1 MKAVVLEIS
10 ENEATVMTHDG
21 DIIGIR
27 NKNYDIGQE
36 INIKRASADLY
47 AKIYKFTPIIAA
59 AAAAVVMIAGGAGLY
74 FNPYGTVSLDI
85 NPSIEYTINRFD
97 RVLEVNGMNDDGSDI
112 LASINTDRLINR
124 NIEDAVD
131 ATIEQIE
138 ADGYITDEDGNYIVV
153 SANTKE
159 ENHTDELLVKLDNR
173 VKSFEKTEPV
183 IFKVTDD
190 ELGEAHRQGIS
201 AGKKKMVDTLEEV
214 YGEDIDREEWNK
226 KSVREIVK
234 ERDRIRNKPLEEE
247 QKPMNEKNMTPDK
260 GSEHSYSDDNPAEKP
275 TDEHG
280 DNPQIDANESVPE
293 KRSERTENESGRNDN
308 NETVRK
314 ELEGR
319 PETIE
324 QFRPDESDQGLQH
337 DDHNIPDRQ
346 EHPGDWQSSP
356 PQDGSNN
363 GTFPDVHEDGREQ
376 ENMRGDQPY
385 GGQNTSPDGPPH

>member
-36 INIKRASADLY
+36 INIKRASATLS

-59 AAAAVVMIAGGAGLY
+59 AAVAVVIIAGGAGLY

-314 ELEGR
+314 EL
-319 PETIE
+319 
-324 QFRPDESDQGLQH
+324 
-337 DDHNIPDRQ
+337 DHNIPDRQ
-346 EHPGDWQSSP
+346 EYPGDWQSSP

-385 GGQNTSPDGPPH
+385 GGQNTPPDGPPH

>member
-1 MKAVVLEIS
+1 
-10 ENEATVMTHDG
+10 
-21 DIIGIR
+21 
-27 NKNYDIGQE
+27 
-36 INIKRASADLY
+36 
-47 AKIYKFTPIIAA
+47 
-59 AAAAVVMIAGGAGLY
+59 
-74 FNPYGTVSLDI
+74 
-85 NPSIEYTINRFD
+85 
-97 RVLEVNGMNDDGSDI
+97 MNDDGSDI

-234 ERDRIRNKPLEEE
+234 ERDRIRNKPSEKE
-247 QKPMNEKNMTPDK
+247 QKPMDEKNMTPDK

-293 KRSERTENESGRNDN
+293 KRSERPENESGRNDN

-324 QFRPDESDQGLQH
+324 QFRPDKSDQGLQH

-385 GGQNTSPDGPPH
+385 GGQNTPPDGPPH

>member
-36 INIKRASADLY
+36 INIKRASATLS

-59 AAAAVVMIAGGAGLY
+59 AAVAVVIIAGGAGLY
-74 FNPYGTVSLDI
+74 FNPYGTISLDI

-260 GSEHSYSDDNPAEKP
+260 GSEFLYSDDNPAEKP

-346 EHPGDWQSSP
+346 EHPGDWQSSQ

-363 GTFPDVHEDGREQ
+363 GTFPDAHEDGREQ

-385 GGQNTSPDGPPH
+385 GGQNTPPDGPPH

>member
-36 INIKRASADLY
+36 INIKRASAALS

-59 AAAAVVMIAGGAGLY
+59 AAVAVVIIAGGAGLY

-234 ERDRIRNKPLEEE
+234 ERDRIRNMPSEEE
-247 QKPMNEKNMTPDK
+247 QKPM
-260 GSEHSYSDDNPAEKP
+260 
-275 TDEHG
+275 DEHG

-385 GGQNTSPDGPPH
+385 GGQNTPPDGPPH

>member
-59 AAAAVVMIAGGAGLY
+59 AAVAVVIIAGGAGLY

-234 ERDRIRNKPLEEE
+234 ERDRIRIKPLEEE

-337 DDHNIPDRQ
+337 YDHNIPDRQ

-363 GTFPDVHEDGREQ
+363 GTFPDVNEDGREQ

-385 GGQNTSPDGPPH
+385 GGQNTPPDGPPH

>member
-10 ENEATVMTHDG
+10 NNEATVMTHDG

-36 INIKRASADLY
+36 INIKRASATLS

-59 AAAAVVMIAGGAGLY
+59 AAVAVVIIAGGAGLY

-234 ERDRIRNKPLEEE
+234 ERDRIRNMPSEEE
-247 QKPMNEKNMTPDK
+247 QKPMDEKNMTPDK

-293 KRSERTENESGRNDN
+293 KRSERPENESGRNDN

-363 GTFPDVHEDGREQ
+363 SPFPDVHEDGREQ

-385 GGQNTSPDGPPH
+385 GGQNTPPDGSPH

>member
-36 INIKRASADLY
+36 INIKRASAALS

-59 AAAAVVMIAGGAGLY
+59 AAVAVVIIAGGAGLY

-247 QKPMNEKNMTPDK
+247 QKPMNEKNVTLDK
-260 GSEHSYSDDNPAEKP
+260 GSEHSYFDDNPAEKP
-275 TDEHG
+275 TDEHV

-324 QFRPDESDQGLQH
+324 QFRPDESDQGFQH

-356 PQDGSNN
+356 LQDGSNN

-385 GGQNTSPDGPPH
+385 GGQNTPPDGPPH